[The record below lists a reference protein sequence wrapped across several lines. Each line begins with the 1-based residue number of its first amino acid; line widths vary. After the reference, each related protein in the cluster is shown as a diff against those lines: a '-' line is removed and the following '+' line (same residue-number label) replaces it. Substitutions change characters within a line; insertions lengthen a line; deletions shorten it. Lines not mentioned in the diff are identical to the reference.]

1 MIRTAVIT
9 RVFLEWKLKITC
21 RKILLKELLMNGV
34 AQYTFSIIFNHLS
47 YSGPPQANLPSSSP
61 IFIFYPSL
69 FPLSPSI
76 CPSFIFHYFSF
87 LVSQPFVSYSPWA
100 FVTSAIHQS
109 THIAYLLGFGP
120 LFSSF
125 HYSVWRWV
133 LIRNIVCPFPPWV
146 LLDPLSF
153 FFVAANF
160 LVPYSTLKHHKTG

>member
-87 LVSQPFVSYSPWA
+87 LVSQPFCLLFTFSLCHFSYSPIHPQLWSA
-100 FVTSAIHQS
+100 LFQLSLFCLKMGPDQKYCLSIPSMDVTR
-109 THIAYLLGFGP
+109 P
-120 LFSSF
+120 
-125 HYSVWRWV
+125 VK
-133 LIRNIVCPFPPWV
+133 
-146 LLDPLSF
+146 F

-160 LVPYSTLKHHKTG
+160 LVPYSTLKHH